1 MLRPVPRPRTKT
13 DEKTLRGRPV
23 WIDETGYVT
32 GKKGTRYSEVT
43 TTIPWGTE
51 WITAPSI
58 DEDGSKLSD
67 DEVAKKL
74 KDNEGRDFIT
84 GEKLPTF
91 ETAEDASGYAKWRS
105 DTMFD
110 QEQIEKGYK
119 PVLEQQQYEEDVEET
134 LTDKLMRKAK
144 PFTEEVKGFVDYLLT
159 PSQHFNEGGLAT
171 QTETAFGFTAEGAKQ
186 EAEKYAEEFNEQD
199 QANIT
204 KAAEFL
210 VPFYDSGV
218 NIGNVVQEY
227 MKPEAERDNEYI
239 KDQFKQAGQSA
250 AIEGGMLL
258 MGGIVTKYGAKG
270 VKALA
275 DKVKQYEI
283 DPNVASAFGVGA
295 IRKKAVD
302 KSADVAEAEKLIDDP
317 KLLEA
322 WQKKEGGKGQRQ
334 KNPEDS
340 EAAAEALFRG
350 EITSKEARNRISGAI
365 PAPKEYTADQVRRM
379 MPTVT
384 DVTGAMGK
392 KARDYGII
400 GVKGFDLKAGQLLGA
415 RLDIPAYNK
424 YDKWVVSIHDGG
436 TKGKIKERGS
446 VLGYGQAIRLK
457 NVRFGSQSKEALDI
471 ARRKVLKEADPV
483 KGTPEK
489 RMGKSTIARAFG
501 EYVPEDPYKL
511 QEMAASIIESGSKEW
526 TQVGMNPYRGSQF
539 YIKATGKPVFDAE
552 EIIQVGPLV
561 LAKNVKTATLSD
573 LKEMAVRTK
582 DGKLRIFNEGG
593 MAMKDD
599 MNMGY
604 ALGGEVDAID
614 PVSGNEIPPGST
626 AKEVRD
632 DIPTML
638 SEGEYVVPADVLK
651 FYGLKFFEDLRDN
664 AKVEMAELEE
674 EGRIGGQPVP
684 EEGDLTED
692 EMRLLGEVMGMAEG
706 GMTPMQP
713 QPPQPMMM
721 GQQMMPPKPQPTSY
735 NKPVGFNTGG
745 MTDAFG
751 NPIGPTVDP
760 VKPPEKLLQDIDP
773 TSTNIYGIDKEATGT
788 SSPTSLAQEDIGV
801 KQDTTN
807 QTPSGDGSGM
817 KSVFYFHKDGRRIQ
831 VLMLNGRPISS
842 VPADF
847 NEFKE
852 DTPENRIEVTQETPD
867 PTDDISGGVGKTKS
881 AGGSGPD
888 DEDRKVEAKKLET
901 LKTNKEKQRVQEFN
915 NLLDP
920 KSDAWKE
927 DADGSKLLEEYRKA
941 KVGQGL
947 SFALPGFVGL
957 AGAGVT
963 KKNLNKI
970 EEAYLKKATEDL
982 GLSLEEAQKNLDS
995 ITITD
1000 AITEGVTKP
1009 FKDKDMGQAMSD
1021 MFGSGFY
1028 DEYETKYEVSD
1039 YIGMSDS
1046 ITAEG
1051 VQGFQK
1057 DAAGN
1062 LSGNLDVKQQ
1072 QHFDNAVDRGD
1083 SNIANHFSLVATSN
1097 AAKDDFAI
1105 KNADAIQEIQDLK
1118 AAGKDSE
1125 AEEKTQDL
1133 KNAGHKFGN
1142 MTLGSSSMDEV
1153 IELGSSALTAKNL
1166 GKAEK
1171 EDKFFG
1177 KTVAKTDSNGKK
1189 NNSPIRSS
1197 DDDKSS
1203 IFNKDRTLKTA
1214 KKDPK
1219 PPKSSGFAGM
1229 GDDPAAQF
1237 GGSPMASSSS
1247 SRSSSSSSSSS
1258 SSPSA
1263 SSAASGCVIAT
1274 HAVAS
1279 GAFQSGDKTN
1289 AVEWCK
1295 KTLHDKWWGETMRK
1309 GYRYLGRKHIANGTA
1324 ETVYKEFKE
1333 CIEWANGKRPFTIK
1347 VASRYYYRAIQTFLV
1362 GLFVKEEV

>member
-1 MLRPVPRPRTKT
+1 
-13 DEKTLRGRPV
+13 
-23 WIDETGYVT
+23 
-32 GKKGTRYSEVT
+32 
-43 TTIPWGTE
+43 
-51 WITAPSI
+51 
-58 DEDGSKLSD
+58 
-67 DEVAKKL
+67 
-74 KDNEGRDFIT
+74 
-84 GEKLPTF
+84 
-91 ETAEDASGYAKWRS
+91 
-105 DTMFD
+105 
-110 QEQIEKGYK
+110 
-119 PVLEQQQYEEDVEET
+119 
-134 LTDKLMRKAK
+134 
-144 PFTEEVKGFVDYLLT
+144 
-159 PSQHFNEGGLAT
+159 
-171 QTETAFGFTAEGAKQ
+171 
-186 EAEKYAEEFNEQD
+186 
-199 QANIT
+199 
-204 KAAEFL
+204 
-210 VPFYDSGV
+210 
-218 NIGNVVQEY
+218 
-227 MKPEAERDNEYI
+227 
-239 KDQFKQAGQSA
+239 
-250 AIEGGMLL
+250 
-258 MGGIVTKYGAKG
+258 
-270 VKALA
+270 LA

-651 FYGLKFFEDLRDN
+651 FYGLKFFEDLREN
-664 AKVEMAELEE
+664 AKVEMAMMEE

-735 NKPVGFNTGG
+735 NKPVGFNQGG

-751 NPIGPTVDP
+751 NPIGAQP
-760 VKPPEKLLQDIDP
+760 VQTQPPQQQQFLQDIDP
-773 TSTNIYGIDKEATGT
+773 TSTNIYGIDQQQQPDQVT
-788 SSPTSLAQEDIGV
+788 SIGQEDIGV
-801 KQDTTN
+801 GGSEGTTGV
-807 QTPSGDGSGM
+807 SGGGM
-817 KSVFYFHKDGRRIQ
+817 KTVFYIHKDGRRIS
-831 VLMLNGRPISS
+831 VLILNGKPISS

-847 NEFKE
+847 NEFME
-852 DTPENRIEVTQETPD
+852 DTPENRIKLGIGETGEPEVGEDTQQKVSTEGSSGSEDPNESVEVYKASARKKPDASTPEGAYQLYEESGVNVQD
-867 PTDDISGGVGKTKS
+867 PVGQ
-881 AGGSGPD
+881 
-888 DEDRKVEAKKLET
+888 AKKILEGT
-901 LKTNKEKQRVQEFN
+901 TDV
-915 NLLDP
+915 P
-920 KSDAWKE
+920 KGA
-927 DADGSKLLEEYRKA
+927 GI
-941 KVGQGL
+941 
-947 SFALPGFVGL
+947 L
-957 AGAGVT
+957 AGAISPIAGIGLGGFQAVDNLT
-963 KKNLNKI
+963 AVSKAQANKQMAEFLGMESEAAAIQTEIDKFVKSAPGIVGALDEYVASGDQRFAKALESAFSVNAPDEMVIFEDKLSDKGKANVAEYLSQFKKTDPTQGTSLRPKLRP
-970 EEAYLKKATEDL
+970 ADL
-982 GLSLEEAQKNLDS
+982 GEAKPEITKRREVKGKYDVLSNK
-995 ITITD
+995 
-1000 AITEGVTKP
+1000 K
-1009 FKDKDMGQAMSD
+1009 
-1021 MFGSGFY
+1021 
-1028 DEYETKYEVSD
+1028 
-1039 YIGMSDS
+1039 
-1046 ITAEG
+1046 
-1051 VQGFQK
+1051 
-1057 DAAGN
+1057 
-1062 LSGNLDVKQQ
+1062 LSGGYDTNTLSAAEQKA
-1072 QHFDNAVDRGD
+1072 FDNAVDSG
-1083 SNIANHFSLVATSN
+1083 SWQTANHFAMIN
-1097 AAKDDFAI
+1097 RHRNK
-1105 KNADAIQEIQDLK
+1105 QD
-1118 AAGKDSE
+1118 E
-1125 AEEKTQDL
+1125 Y
-1133 KNAGHKFGN
+1133 
-1142 MTLGSSSMDEV
+1142 
-1153 IELGSSALTAKNL
+1153 
-1166 GKAEK
+1166 
-1171 EDKFFG
+1171 
-1177 KTVAKTDSNGKK
+1177 
-1189 NNSPIRSS
+1189 
-1197 DDDKSS
+1197 
-1203 IFNKDRTLKTA
+1203 
-1214 KKDPK
+1214 
-1219 PPKSSGFAGM
+1219 
-1229 GDDPAAQF
+1229 
-1237 GGSPMASSSS
+1237 
-1247 SRSSSSSSSSS
+1247 
-1258 SSPSA
+1258 
-1263 SSAASGCVIAT
+1263 AASG
-1274 HAVAS
+1274 
-1279 GAFQSGDKTN
+1279 FDKT
-1289 AVEWCK
+1289 V
-1295 KTLHDKWWGETMRK
+1295 GRS
-1309 GYRYLGRKHIANGTA
+1309 LGLNESSMEQA
-1324 ETVYKEFKE
+1324 EKY
-1333 CIEWANGKRPFTIK
+1333 G
-1347 VASRYYYRAIQTFLV
+1347 
-1362 GLFVKEEV
+1362 